1 MITSVLFSDCA
12 SVMIAGSGND
22 TLDHLPDMFVGD
34 LTIAGH
40 INQGECRTTLG
51 YAVVFPDPG
60 AALTITEVPGVIF
73 KEPTPGKCYAKGS
86 KNKTA
91 TVAQM

>member
-1 MITSVLFSDCA
+1 MIT
-12 SVMIAGSGND
+12 GSGNS
-22 TLDHLPDMFVGD
+22 TLDHLADMFVGD

-40 INQGECRTTLG
+40 IGLGECRTTLG

-73 KEPTPGKCYAKGS
+73 KEPTAGKCYAKAS
-86 KNKTA
+86 KNKGA
-91 TVAQM
+91 TTG

>member
-1 MITSVLFSDCA
+1 MIT
-12 SVMIAGSGND
+12 GSGNY

-40 INQGECRTTLG
+40 IGQDECRTTLG

-73 KEPTPGKCYAKGS
+73 KKPTAGKCYAKGS
-86 KNKTA
+86 KHNA
-91 TVAQM
+91 TTLGHM

>member
-1 MITSVLFSDCA
+1 MVFSLRFADCA
-12 SVMIAGSGND
+12 SVMITGSGSG

-40 INQGECRTTLG
+40 IGANECRTTLG

-60 AALTITEVPGVIF
+60 TALTVTEVPGVIF
-73 KEPTPGKCYAKGS
+73 KAPTAGKCYAKAS
-86 KNKTA
+86 KNKVATA
-91 TVAQM
+91 GSM